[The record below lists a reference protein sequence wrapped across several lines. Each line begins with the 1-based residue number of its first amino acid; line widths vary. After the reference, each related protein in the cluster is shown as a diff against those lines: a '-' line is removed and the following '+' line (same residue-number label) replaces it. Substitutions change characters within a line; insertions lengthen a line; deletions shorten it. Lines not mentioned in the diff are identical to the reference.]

1 MTNFDNPT
9 FILSIIKEAKIGLWK
24 IETED
29 EKPQRLY
36 ANEVVYKL
44 LSVDGTKL
52 SPEDY
57 YKACFNKMAP
67 KDKNTL
73 RKAFIKMQ
81 NGKYTEAQFAFH
93 YSPRKTM
100 YFWVAGFKNK
110 SAGKVTRYEGV
121 VRDITKLVKLEQK
134 TEKQEQ
140 QLIKYNNSEISFFGI
155 AQALFHDFE
164 SVYYVNIRTGEY
176 SEYIGHGTIKDF
188 KISTKGKDFFED
200 YLKTIPS
207 IVYIADQKRVIDFMT
222 KENIMPAINERKT
235 ISLRYRIATK
245 GEPLFYRITAAP
257 SVEQDSEHYIFG
269 IQNIEENV
277 KREKEYAEKIRNAT
291 EMANSDALTG
301 IKNRLAYERAE
312 EQMNEEISGGTI
324 SPFAIGVF
332 DVNDLK
338 KTNDNYGH
346 EAGDVLICEAS
357 KLICTTFSHSPV
369 FRVGGD
375 EFAVILIGADFFD
388 RDKIITKFRKIAAQN
403 SKDKKVVVSS
413 GFADFQ
419 FSTDLKVS
427 DVFERADEKMY
438 ENKKKLKK
446 K

>member
-81 NGKYTEAQFAFH
+81 NGNYTEAQFAFH

-140 QLIKYNNSEISFFGI
+140 ILLQ
-155 AQALFHDFE
+155 
-164 SVYYVNIRTGEY
+164 
-176 SEYIGHGTIKDF
+176 
-188 KISTKGKDFFED
+188 
-200 YLKTIPS
+200 IP
-207 IVYIADQKRVIDFMT
+207 
-222 KENIMPAINERKT
+222 
-235 ISLRYRIATK
+235 L
-245 GEPLFYRITAAP
+245 
-257 SVEQDSEHYIFG
+257 
-269 IQNIEENV
+269 
-277 KREKEYAEKIRNAT
+277 
-291 EMANSDALTG
+291 
-301 IKNRLAYERAE
+301 
-312 EQMNEEISGGTI
+312 
-324 SPFAIGVF
+324 
-332 DVNDLK
+332 
-338 KTNDNYGH
+338 
-346 EAGDVLICEAS
+346 
-357 KLICTTFSHSPV
+357 
-369 FRVGGD
+369 
-375 EFAVILIGADFFD
+375 
-388 RDKIITKFRKIAAQN
+388 
-403 SKDKKVVVSS
+403 
-413 GFADFQ
+413 
-419 FSTDLKVS
+419 
-427 DVFERADEKMY
+427 
-438 ENKKKLKK
+438 
-446 K
+446 